1 MRRRWPG
8 HGCGDRAIG
17 LKPAVT
23 TDLENQRFE
32 IENRAFWRLATAC
45 VAVLVPLNWSWY
57 AWGRQLPGSIALYL
71 VVGSAVYFTLLRWLT
86 GIRFADLSRESR
98 FVVVSSVALLIVFL
112 GFGRSNTYL
121 RVFEQFVPEDV
132 RTPLLAFAYFA
143 ACSVLLRFAIP
154 YLLVR
159 FRLRQP
165 PREYGYAVRGSKRMR
180 WAYLGLFIVM
190 VPLVVWASTLPDFQS
205 SYPQARGLITG
216 TEISV
221 RRFLLYHAAYFLV
234 FLSGESLWR
243 GYMTFGLG
251 RDLDVAGLPWMVMM
265 YSIGHYE
272 KPLLEVNG
280 AIIAGFVLG
289 YLALRHRSFFLGA
302 LLHWGVAL
310 TMDLAVLYQRG
321 LTWH

>member
-1 MRRRWPG
+1 M
-8 HGCGDRAIG
+8 
-17 LKPAVT
+17 
-23 TDLENQRFE
+23 ENRSFE
-32 IENRAFWRLATAC
+32 IESRAFWRLTATC

-57 AWGRQLPGSIALYL
+57 VWGRQLPGSHALYI
-71 VVGSAVYFTLLRWLT
+71 VVGSVLYFGLLRWLT
-86 GIRFADLSRESR
+86 GIRFTDLSSGAR
-98 FVVVSSVALLIVFL
+98 FVVLSSMLLLIVFL
-112 GFGRSNTYL
+112 GFGRSDTYV
-121 RVFEQFVPEDV
+121 RTFQQFVPRDA

-165 PREYGYAVRGSKRMR
+165 PREYGYVVRGGTRMR
-180 WAYLGLFIVM
+180 WAYLGLFVVM
-190 VPLVVWASTLPDFQS
+190 TPLVLWASTLPDFQS
-205 SYPQARGLITG
+205 SYPQTGGLIAG
-216 TEISV
+216 NAVSI
-221 RRFLLYHAAYFLV
+221 RLFLLYHAAYFMV
-234 FLSGESLWR
+234 FLSGESFWR

-251 RDLDVAGLPWMVMM
+251 RDLDIAALPWMVMM

-272 KPLLEVNG
+272 KPILEVNG
-280 AIIAGFVLG
+280 SIIAGFVLG

-302 LLHWGVAL
+302 LLHWGIAL